1 MEYEARRVN
10 RFEDAIGRELTR
22 RLQVRTRRVRVLAR
36 WAAAV
41 PPGALVDD
49 AVRLVVERLG
59 SGDPEELASQVMAEA
74 PDRFGRNW
82 RSGPAH

>member
-1 MEYEARRVN
+1 M
-10 RFEDAIGRELTR
+10 
-22 RLQVRTRRVRVLAR
+22 LAR

-74 PDRFGRNW
+74 TGSAATGGRG
-82 RSGPAH
+82 RRTDAVAGIRAGGRVGRAPPGQAP

>member
-1 MEYEARRVN
+1 M
-10 RFEDAIGRELTR
+10 
-22 RLQVRTRRVRVLAR
+22 
-36 WAAAV
+36 
-41 PPGALVDD
+41 PPGALVAD

>member
-1 MEYEARRVN
+1 VW
-10 RFEDAIGRELTR
+10 
-22 RLQVRTRRVRVLAR
+22 VLAR

-49 AVRLVVERLG
+49 AVRLEVERLA
-59 SGDPEELASQVMAEA
+59 SGDPEELVSQVMAEA
-74 PDRFGRNW
+74 PDRLGRNW